1 MKKKTLVPFCAA
13 LLVAAAM
20 PMQSAPRKSGD
31 YFEVYSGEVTTLN
44 YLISGSENEH
54 IMFANMID
62 NLVEYDRYGIL
73 RPSLAT
79 SWSASSD
86 GLVWTF
92 KLRPGVKWVN
102 EDGKEYAE
110 VTAQDWVDSAKY
122 ILTKAN
128 ASQTADVLTGVLKNS
143 DKYFKGQITDFSQ
156 VGVKAKDKYTL
167 EYTLEKN
174 VPYFLSMLTYVSF
187 MPVNGKFLAEC
198 GSKFGTSNK
207 YILSNGAYVMSEFE
221 PQNSRE
227 LVRNERYWDA
237 GNVPIKRLRYK
248 YNKEAGTL
256 SPELF
261 LRGDISEAII
271 TPTVLDSWM
280 KDPARKQMVH
290 PATASAY
297 TYFFAFNFNP
307 KFDAQYEPS
316 NWKTAVNNKAFRK
329 SIFHALDPKAAMMTT
344 DPYDPSHRLQGTITP
359 KAFASADGKDYI
371 TMGPLATFSKNSSF
385 NKNLALK
392 FKAEAQKELK
402 GKAKFPV
409 KVLMPYNA
417 GSAEWANRAQ
427 VEEQQLEAVLGKDYV
442 DIVPVSFPPTGFLNT
457 TRRSGNFALQECNW
471 GPDYADPETYTDPFV
486 SGGTYNKPEMAVGYT
501 DANGKSK
508 YDNLVATAKAET
520 TDMVKRLNLFA
531 KAEAFLIGEAF
542 VIPYAHGVG
551 ARSGSGGYVASKVE
565 PFASPYAPFGVSTL
579 KFKGQI
585 VMDKAV
591 SPSQYASMATAWEKE
606 RSKALKKTK

>member
-1 MKKKTLVPFCAA
+1 MKKMSIPLCAA
-13 LLVAAAM
+13 VLAAAAL

-31 YFEVYSGEVTTLN
+31 YFEVYANELTTMN

-62 NLVEYDRYGIL
+62 NLVEYDQYGIL
-73 RPSLAT
+73 RPSLAL
-79 SWSASSD
+79 SWSPSSD

-92 KLRPGVKWVN
+92 KLRPGVKWVTS
-102 EDGKEYAE
+102 DGKEYGE

-143 DKYFKGQITDFSQ
+143 DKYFKGQITDFAQ

-187 MPVNGKFLAEC
+187 MPVNGKFLADS
-198 GSKFGTSNK
+198 GAKFGTSNK
-207 YILSNGAYVMSEFE
+207 YVLGNGAYIMSEFE
-221 PQNSRE
+221 PQSSRE
-227 LVRNERYWDA
+227 LVKNNRYWDA
-237 GNVPIKRLRYK
+237 GNVHIKRLRYK

-256 SPELF
+256 APELF

-271 TPTVLDSWM
+271 QPAVLDSWM

-290 PATASAY
+290 PATATAY

-307 KFDAQYEPS
+307 KFDAQYEPD
-316 NWKTAVNNKAFRK
+316 NWKVAVNSKAFRK
-329 SIFHALDPKAAMMTT
+329 SIFHALDPKAAMMTI
-344 DPYDPSHRLQGTITP
+344 DPYSPEHRLQGTLTP
-359 KAFASADGKDYI
+359 KAFSSAGGKDYT
-371 TMGPLATFSKNSSF
+371 TMGPLAAFSKTGSF
-385 NKNLALK
+385 DKALALK
-392 FKAEAQKELK
+392 FKAQAQKELK

-417 GSAEWANRAQ
+417 GQADWANRAQ
-427 VEEQQLEAVLGKDYV
+427 VEEQQLEGILGKDFI
-442 DIVPVSFPPTGFLNT
+442 DIVPVSFPPTGFLNA

-486 SGGTYNKPEMAVGYT
+486 TGGTYNKPELAVGYA
-501 DANGKSK
+501 DANGKPK
-508 YDNLVATAKAET
+508 YDNLVDAAKAEA
-520 TDMVKRLNLFA
+520 TDMTKRLNLFA

-551 ARSGSGGYVASKVE
+551 ARSGSGGYVASKLE
-565 PFASPYAPFGVSTL
+565 PFTSPYAPFGVSTL
-579 KFKGQI
+579 KFKGQV
-585 VMDKAV
+585 VMDTAV
-591 SPSQYASMATAWEKE
+591 SPTQYAAMAAAWEKE